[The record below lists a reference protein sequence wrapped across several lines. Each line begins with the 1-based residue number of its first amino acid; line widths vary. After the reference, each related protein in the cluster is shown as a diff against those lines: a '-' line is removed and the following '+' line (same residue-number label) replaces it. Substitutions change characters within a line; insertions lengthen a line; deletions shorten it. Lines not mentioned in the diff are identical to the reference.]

1 MGSCLTFA
9 ERNTTHES
17 KMGKGDNGGVSED
30 QINMYKEC
38 FKLMDMDKD
47 GTINKSDLRAAFD
60 NVGKLMDESELD
72 DMLSEVGGAC
82 TFDGMIKMFQEKMAG
97 GSNDPDD
104 LIIRAF
110 QPTRAR
116 ERRHGR

>member
-1 MGSCLTFA
+1 MKITNEEKIAKQRVSVC
-9 ERNTTHES
+9 R
-17 KMGKGDNGGVSED
+17 GDNGGFSED

-72 DMLSEVGGAC
+72 EMLSEVGGAC

-97 GSNDPDD
+97 GK
-104 LIIRAF
+104 LHCI
-110 QPTRAR
+110 TRV
-116 ERRHGR
+116 

>member
-1 MGSCLTFA
+1 MRVSVL
-9 ERNTTHES
+9 R
-17 KMGKGDNGGVSED
+17 GDNGGFSED

-72 DMLSEVGGAC
+72 EMLSEVGGAC

-97 GSNDPDD
+97 GK
-104 LIIRAF
+104 LHCI
-110 QPTRAR
+110 TRV
-116 ERRHGR
+116 

>member
-1 MGSCLTFA
+1 MPYPISRVSVF
-9 ERNTTHES
+9 R
-17 KMGKGDNGGVSED
+17 GDNGGFSED

-72 DMLSEVGGAC
+72 EMLSEVGGAC

-97 GSNDPDD
+97 GKLHCSSHEHTLHLD
-104 LIIRAF
+104 LDLALRDNSLK
-110 QPTRAR
+110 
-116 ERRHGR
+116 